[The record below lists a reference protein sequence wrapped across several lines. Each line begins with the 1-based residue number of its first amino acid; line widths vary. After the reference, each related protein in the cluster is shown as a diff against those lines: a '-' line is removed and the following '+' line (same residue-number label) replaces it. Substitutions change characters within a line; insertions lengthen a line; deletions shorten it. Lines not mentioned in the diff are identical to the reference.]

1 MRCISGSARMPRAFY
16 VKFGITPWGGL
27 LAGGII
33 AALIALALGYPC
45 FRLKGHYFSIA
56 TIVIAEIGLLLFHNW
71 DYAGAALGIQWPFT
85 PDSWWTLQFARDKAP
100 YFYFALGL
108 FAVTWLVT
116 FSIVR
121 SKWGY
126 WWRAV
131 KDSADAA
138 ESLGVTIFHSKMA
151 AAAISA
157 FFTAVGGGF
166 YAAFVSYIDP
176 DSVMHFRFSLLMA
189 LPAVLGGVGSLWGP
203 AIGALILIPLAEFT
217 LVSGRLGIRPRSRD
231 LWWLGYDCVAD
242 AAGRHPELHQ
252 AGQARG
258 DGMTGK
264 PLVTCRSVTRRF
276 DGLVANDSIDL
287 DVYRGEILGLIG
299 PNGAGKSTLFNL
311 IAGAFPVS
319 FGVIEFDGRDITP
332 LPAADRCGLGIA
344 RTYQVPRSF
353 DSMSVVENVTVGAFV
368 RYPAYCRPARR
379 RSMFWIMSAL
389 RHMRDHRLRISLH
402 RRNGVLRWRVRLPPS
417 RNCCCSTRF

>member
-1 MRCISGSARMPRAFY
+1 MTRSAAASSMSAFVASRRRQLITAFVVFALIALVPRFVSDVYMMNVLILTLLFAALSQSWNLLGGYCGQVSLGHALYFGIGAYATSILY

-116 FSIVR
+116 FSIVE

-131 KDSADAA
+131 KDSAEAA

-203 AIGALILIPLAEFT
+203 AIGALILIPLAELT
-217 LVSGRLGIRPRSRD
+217 RSYLGGSGSGLDLVIYGALIMIVSLTRPEGILSII
-231 LWWLGYDCVAD
+231 
-242 AAGRHPELHQ
+242 
-252 AGQARG
+252 
-258 DGMTGK
+258 K
-264 PLVTCRSVTRRF
+264 PAIKREAT
-276 DGLVANDSIDL
+276 A
-287 DVYRGEILGLIG
+287 
-299 PNGAGKSTLFNL
+299 
-311 IAGAFPVS
+311 
-319 FGVIEFDGRDITP
+319 
-332 LPAADRCGLGIA
+332 
-344 RTYQVPRSF
+344 
-353 DSMSVVENVTVGAFV
+353 
-368 RYPAYCRPARR
+368 
-379 RSMFWIMSAL
+379 
-389 RHMRDHRLRISLH
+389 
-402 RRNGVLRWRVRLPPS
+402 
-417 RNCCCSTRF
+417 

>member
-1 MRCISGSARMPRAFY
+1 MAESAAVSSMTTFVAGRRRQLIIAVVVFALIALVPRLVSDVYMMNVLILTLLFAALSQSWNLLGGYCGQVSLGHALYFGIGAYATSILY

-27 LAGGII
+27 LAGGTI

-108 FAVTWLVT
+108 FALTWLVT
-116 FSIVR
+116 FSIVE

-131 KDSADAA
+131 KDNAEAA
-138 ESLGVTIFHSKMA
+138 ESLGVTIFRSKMA

-189 LPAVLGGVGSLWGP
+189 LPAVLGGIGSLWGP
-203 AIGALILIPLAEFT
+203 AIGALILIPLAELT
-217 LVSGRLGIRPRSRD
+217 RSYLGGSGSGLDLVIYGALIMIVSLTRPEGILSII
-231 LWWLGYDCVAD
+231 
-242 AAGRHPELHQ
+242 
-252 AGQARG
+252 
-258 DGMTGK
+258 K
-264 PLVTCRSVTRRF
+264 PPATRE
-276 DGLVANDSIDL
+276 ATS
-287 DVYRGEILGLIG
+287 
-299 PNGAGKSTLFNL
+299 
-311 IAGAFPVS
+311 
-319 FGVIEFDGRDITP
+319 
-332 LPAADRCGLGIA
+332 
-344 RTYQVPRSF
+344 
-353 DSMSVVENVTVGAFV
+353 
-368 RYPAYCRPARR
+368 
-379 RSMFWIMSAL
+379 
-389 RHMRDHRLRISLH
+389 
-402 RRNGVLRWRVRLPPS
+402 
-417 RNCCCSTRF
+417 

>member
-1 MRCISGSARMPRAFY
+1 MTQGITASSMSAFVTARRRQLMTAAVVFALIALVPRFVSDVYMMNVLILTLLFAALSQSWNLLGGYCGQVSLGHALYFGIGAYATSILY

-116 FSIVR
+116 FSIVE

-131 KDSADAA
+131 KDSAEAA

-203 AIGALILIPLAEFT
+203 AIGALILIPLAELT
-217 LVSGRLGIRPRSRD
+217 RSYLGGSGSGLDLVIYG
-231 LWWLGYDCVAD
+231 
-242 AAGRHPELHQ
+242 
-252 AGQARG
+252 
-258 DGMTGK
+258 
-264 PLVTCRSVTRRF
+264 
-276 DGLVANDSIDL
+276 
-287 DVYRGEILGLIG
+287 GLIMIVSLTRPEG
-299 PNGAGKSTLFNL
+299 ILSIIK
-311 IAGAFPVS
+311 PVKR
-319 FGVIEFDGRDITP
+319 E
-332 LPAADRCGLGIA
+332 AMA
-344 RTYQVPRSF
+344 
-353 DSMSVVENVTVGAFV
+353 
-368 RYPAYCRPARR
+368 
-379 RSMFWIMSAL
+379 
-389 RHMRDHRLRISLH
+389 
-402 RRNGVLRWRVRLPPS
+402 
-417 RNCCCSTRF
+417 

>member
-1 MRCISGSARMPRAFY
+1 MTQNTITTSSMSSFIGGRRRQLLIALAVFVVIALVPRLVTDVYMMNVLILTLLFAALSQSWNLLGGYCGQVSLGHALYFGIGAYATSILY

-100 YFYFALGL
+100 YFYFALAL

-116 FSIVR
+116 FAIVE

-131 KDSADAA
+131 KDNAEAA

-203 AIGALILIPLAEFT
+203 AIGALILIPLAELT
-217 LVSGRLGIRPRSRD
+217 RSYLGGSGSGLDLVIYG
-231 LWWLGYDCVAD
+231 
-242 AAGRHPELHQ
+242 
-252 AGQARG
+252 
-258 DGMTGK
+258 
-264 PLVTCRSVTRRF
+264 
-276 DGLVANDSIDL
+276 GLVMIVSLTRPEGILSI
-287 DVYRGEILGLIG
+287 I
-299 PNGAGKSTLFNL
+299 K
-311 IAGAFPVS
+311 
-319 FGVIEFDGRDITP
+319 
-332 LPAADRCGLGIA
+332 PAKREATA
-344 RTYQVPRSF
+344 
-353 DSMSVVENVTVGAFV
+353 
-368 RYPAYCRPARR
+368 
-379 RSMFWIMSAL
+379 
-389 RHMRDHRLRISLH
+389 
-402 RRNGVLRWRVRLPPS
+402 
-417 RNCCCSTRF
+417 

>member
-1 MRCISGSARMPRAFY
+1 MTQNSVTTSSMSSFVGSRRRQLLTAVAVFAIIAFVPRLVTDVYMMNVLILTLLFAALSQSWNLLGGYCGQVSLGHALYFGIGAYATSILY

-100 YFYFALGL
+100 YFYFALAL

-116 FSIVR
+116 FAIVE

-131 KDSADAA
+131 KDNAEAA

-203 AIGALILIPLAEFT
+203 AIGALILIPLAELT
-217 LVSGRLGIRPRSRD
+217 RSYLGGSGSGLDLVIYGGLVMIVSLTRPEGILSIIKPR
-231 LWWLGYDCVAD
+231 A
-242 AAGRHPELHQ
+242 
-252 AGQARG
+252 ARG
-258 DGMTGK
+258 
-264 PLVTCRSVTRRF
+264 
-276 DGLVANDSIDL
+276 
-287 DVYRGEILGLIG
+287 
-299 PNGAGKSTLFNL
+299 
-311 IAGAFPVS
+311 
-319 FGVIEFDGRDITP
+319 
-332 LPAADRCGLGIA
+332 AA
-344 RTYQVPRSF
+344 T
-353 DSMSVVENVTVGAFV
+353 
-368 RYPAYCRPARR
+368 
-379 RSMFWIMSAL
+379 
-389 RHMRDHRLRISLH
+389 
-402 RRNGVLRWRVRLPPS
+402 
-417 RNCCCSTRF
+417 

>member
-1 MRCISGSARMPRAFY
+1 MTQSSAAASSMSAFVAGRRRQLITAFVVFALIALVPRLVTDVYMMNVLILTLLFAALSQSWNLLGGYCGQVSLGHALYFGLGAYATSILY

-116 FSIVR
+116 FSIVE

-203 AIGALILIPLAEFT
+203 AIGALILIPLAELT
-217 LVSGRLGIRPRSRD
+217 RSYLGGSGSGLDLVIYG
-231 LWWLGYDCVAD
+231 
-242 AAGRHPELHQ
+242 
-252 AGQARG
+252 
-258 DGMTGK
+258 
-264 PLVTCRSVTRRF
+264 
-276 DGLVANDSIDL
+276 
-287 DVYRGEILGLIG
+287 GLIM
-299 PNGAGKSTLFNL
+299 
-311 IAGAFPVS
+311 IVS
-319 FGVIEFDGRDITP
+319 LTRPEGILSFIK
-332 LPAADRCGLGIA
+332 PAVKREATA
-344 RTYQVPRSF
+344 
-353 DSMSVVENVTVGAFV
+353 
-368 RYPAYCRPARR
+368 
-379 RSMFWIMSAL
+379 
-389 RHMRDHRLRISLH
+389 
-402 RRNGVLRWRVRLPPS
+402 
-417 RNCCCSTRF
+417 

>member
-1 MRCISGSARMPRAFY
+1 MTSTTTSSMTSFVSSRRRQLLTALIVFALIALVPRLVSDVYLMNVLILTLLFAALSQSWNLLGGYCGQVSLGHALYFGIGAYATSLLY

-33 AALIALALGYPC
+33 AALIALALGYPS

-100 YFYFALGL
+100 YFYLVLGL

-116 FSIVR
+116 FVIVE

-131 KDSADAA
+131 KDNAEAA

-203 AIGALILIPLAEFT
+203 AVGALILIPLAEFT
-217 LVSGRLGIRPRSRD
+217 RSYLGGAGSGLDLVIYG
-231 LWWLGYDCVAD
+231 
-242 AAGRHPELHQ
+242 
-252 AGQARG
+252 
-258 DGMTGK
+258 
-264 PLVTCRSVTRRF
+264 
-276 DGLVANDSIDL
+276 
-287 DVYRGEILGLIG
+287 GLIM
-299 PNGAGKSTLFNL
+299 
-311 IAGAFPVS
+311 IVS
-319 FGVIEFDGRDITP
+319 LTRPEGILSFIKP
-332 LPAADRCGLGIA
+332 PAA
-344 RTYQVPRSF
+344 
-353 DSMSVVENVTVGAFV
+353 
-368 RYPAYCRPARR
+368 
-379 RSMFWIMSAL
+379 
-389 RHMRDHRLRISLH
+389 
-402 RRNGVLRWRVRLPPS
+402 S
-417 RNCCCSTRF
+417 REAAT

>member
-1 MRCISGSARMPRAFY
+1 MTQNTVTNSSMSSFVAGRRRQLLTALAVFAMIALVPRLVTDVYMMNVLILTLLFAALSQSWNLLGGYCGQVSLGHALYFGIGAYATSILY

-100 YFYFALGL
+100 YFYFALAL

-116 FSIVR
+116 FAIVE

-131 KDSADAA
+131 KDNAEAA

-203 AIGALILIPLAEFT
+203 AIGALILIPLAELT
-217 LVSGRLGIRPRSRD
+217 RSYLGGSGSGLDLVIYGGLVMIVSLTRPEGILSIIKPP
-231 LWWLGYDCVAD
+231 A
-242 AAGRHPELHQ
+242 
-252 AGQARG
+252 ARG
-258 DGMTGK
+258 
-264 PLVTCRSVTRRF
+264 
-276 DGLVANDSIDL
+276 
-287 DVYRGEILGLIG
+287 
-299 PNGAGKSTLFNL
+299 
-311 IAGAFPVS
+311 
-319 FGVIEFDGRDITP
+319 
-332 LPAADRCGLGIA
+332 AA
-344 RTYQVPRSF
+344 S
-353 DSMSVVENVTVGAFV
+353 
-368 RYPAYCRPARR
+368 
-379 RSMFWIMSAL
+379 
-389 RHMRDHRLRISLH
+389 
-402 RRNGVLRWRVRLPPS
+402 
-417 RNCCCSTRF
+417 

>member
-1 MRCISGSARMPRAFY
+1 MAQSAAASSMTSFVSSRRRQLITAVVVFALIALVPRMVSDVYMMNVLILTLLFAALSQSWNLLGGYCGQVSLGHALYFGIGAYATSILY

-116 FSIVR
+116 FAVVE

-131 KDSADAA
+131 KDSAEAA

-157 FFTAVGGGF
+157 FFTAIGGGF

-203 AIGALILIPLAEFT
+203 AIGALILIPLAELT
-217 LVSGRLGIRPRSRD
+217 RSYLGGSGSGLDLVIYGALIMIVSLTRPEGILSIIKP
-231 LWWLGYDCVAD
+231 
-242 AAGRHPELHQ
+242 PT
-252 AGQARG
+252 ARG
-258 DGMTGK
+258 TA
-264 PLVTCRSVTRRF
+264 T
-276 DGLVANDSIDL
+276 
-287 DVYRGEILGLIG
+287 
-299 PNGAGKSTLFNL
+299 
-311 IAGAFPVS
+311 
-319 FGVIEFDGRDITP
+319 
-332 LPAADRCGLGIA
+332 
-344 RTYQVPRSF
+344 
-353 DSMSVVENVTVGAFV
+353 
-368 RYPAYCRPARR
+368 
-379 RSMFWIMSAL
+379 
-389 RHMRDHRLRISLH
+389 
-402 RRNGVLRWRVRLPPS
+402 
-417 RNCCCSTRF
+417 

>member
-1 MRCISGSARMPRAFY
+1 MTQSAAASSMTSFVSSRRRQLITALVVFALIALVPRLVSDVYLMNVLILTLLFAALSQSWNLLGGYCGQVSLGHALYFGIGAYATSLLY

-33 AALIALALGYPC
+33 AALIALALGYPS

-116 FSIVR
+116 FAVVE

-131 KDSADAA
+131 KDSAEAA

-203 AIGALILIPLAEFT
+203 AVGALILIPLAEFT
-217 LVSGRLGIRPRSRD
+217 RSYLGGSGSGLDLVIYGALIMIVSLTRPEGILSIIKAP
-231 LWWLGYDCVAD
+231 A
-242 AAGRHPELHQ
+242 
-252 AGQARG
+252 ARG
-258 DGMTGK
+258 TA
-264 PLVTCRSVTRRF
+264 T
-276 DGLVANDSIDL
+276 
-287 DVYRGEILGLIG
+287 
-299 PNGAGKSTLFNL
+299 
-311 IAGAFPVS
+311 
-319 FGVIEFDGRDITP
+319 
-332 LPAADRCGLGIA
+332 
-344 RTYQVPRSF
+344 
-353 DSMSVVENVTVGAFV
+353 
-368 RYPAYCRPARR
+368 
-379 RSMFWIMSAL
+379 
-389 RHMRDHRLRISLH
+389 
-402 RRNGVLRWRVRLPPS
+402 
-417 RNCCCSTRF
+417 

>member
-1 MRCISGSARMPRAFY
+1 MTQNTITTSSMSSFIGGRRRQLLIALAVFVVIALVPRLVTDVYMMNVLILTLLFAALSQSWNLLGGYCGQVSLGHALYFGIGAYATSILY

-100 YFYFALGL
+100 YFYFALAL
-108 FAVTWLVT
+108 FAITWLVT
-116 FSIVR
+116 FAIVE

-131 KDSADAA
+131 KDNAEAA

-203 AIGALILIPLAEFT
+203 AIGALILIPLAELT
-217 LVSGRLGIRPRSRD
+217 RSYLGGSGSGLDLVIYG
-231 LWWLGYDCVAD
+231 
-242 AAGRHPELHQ
+242 
-252 AGQARG
+252 
-258 DGMTGK
+258 
-264 PLVTCRSVTRRF
+264 
-276 DGLVANDSIDL
+276 GLVMIVSLTRPEGILSI
-287 DVYRGEILGLIG
+287 I
-299 PNGAGKSTLFNL
+299 K
-311 IAGAFPVS
+311 
-319 FGVIEFDGRDITP
+319 
-332 LPAADRCGLGIA
+332 PAKREATA
-344 RTYQVPRSF
+344 
-353 DSMSVVENVTVGAFV
+353 
-368 RYPAYCRPARR
+368 
-379 RSMFWIMSAL
+379 
-389 RHMRDHRLRISLH
+389 
-402 RRNGVLRWRVRLPPS
+402 
-417 RNCCCSTRF
+417 

>member
-1 MRCISGSARMPRAFY
+1 MTQNNVTTSSMSLFVASRRRQLLTAVAVFAVIALVPRLVTDVYLMNVLILTLLFAALSQSWNLLGGYCGQVSLGHALYFGIGAYATSILY
-16 VKFGITPWGGL
+16 VKFGVTPWGGL

-100 YFYFALGL
+100 YFYFALAL

-116 FSIVR
+116 FAIVE

-131 KDSADAA
+131 KDNAEAA
-138 ESLGVTIFHSKMA
+138 ESLGVTIFRSKMA

-203 AIGALILIPLAEFT
+203 AVGALILIPLAELT
-217 LVSGRLGIRPRSRD
+217 RSYLGGSGSGLDLVIYG
-231 LWWLGYDCVAD
+231 
-242 AAGRHPELHQ
+242 
-252 AGQARG
+252 
-258 DGMTGK
+258 
-264 PLVTCRSVTRRF
+264 
-276 DGLVANDSIDL
+276 
-287 DVYRGEILGLIG
+287 GLIMIVSLTRPEG
-299 PNGAGKSTLFNL
+299 ILSIIK
-311 IAGAFPVS
+311 PVKR
-319 FGVIEFDGRDITP
+319 EAT
-332 LPAADRCGLGIA
+332 A
-344 RTYQVPRSF
+344 
-353 DSMSVVENVTVGAFV
+353 
-368 RYPAYCRPARR
+368 
-379 RSMFWIMSAL
+379 
-389 RHMRDHRLRISLH
+389 
-402 RRNGVLRWRVRLPPS
+402 
-417 RNCCCSTRF
+417 

>member
-1 MRCISGSARMPRAFY
+1 MTQSAAASSMTSFVSSRRRQLVTALIVFALIALVPRLVSDVYLMNVLILTLLFAALSQSWNLLGGYCGQVSLGHALYFGIGAYATSLLY

-33 AALIALALGYPC
+33 AALIALALGYPS

-116 FSIVR
+116 FAVVE

-131 KDSADAA
+131 KDSAEAA

-203 AIGALILIPLAEFT
+203 AVGALILIPLAELT
-217 LVSGRLGIRPRSRD
+217 RSYLGGSGSGLDLVIYGALIMIVSLTRPEGILSIIKPP
-231 LWWLGYDCVAD
+231 A
-242 AAGRHPELHQ
+242 
-252 AGQARG
+252 ARG
-258 DGMTGK
+258 TA
-264 PLVTCRSVTRRF
+264 T
-276 DGLVANDSIDL
+276 
-287 DVYRGEILGLIG
+287 
-299 PNGAGKSTLFNL
+299 
-311 IAGAFPVS
+311 
-319 FGVIEFDGRDITP
+319 
-332 LPAADRCGLGIA
+332 
-344 RTYQVPRSF
+344 
-353 DSMSVVENVTVGAFV
+353 
-368 RYPAYCRPARR
+368 
-379 RSMFWIMSAL
+379 
-389 RHMRDHRLRISLH
+389 
-402 RRNGVLRWRVRLPPS
+402 
-417 RNCCCSTRF
+417 

>member
-1 MRCISGSARMPRAFY
+1 MSAFVASRRRQLITAFVVFALIALVPRLVTDVYMMNVLILTLLFAALSQSWNLLGGYCGQVSLGHALYFGIGAYATSILY
-16 VKFGITPWGGL
+16 VKFGISPWGGL

-116 FSIVR
+116 FSIVE

-138 ESLGVTIFHSKMA
+138 ESLGVTIFRSKMA

-203 AIGALILIPLAEFT
+203 AVGALILIPLAELT
-217 LVSGRLGIRPRSRD
+217 RSYLGGSGSGLDLVIYG
-231 LWWLGYDCVAD
+231 
-242 AAGRHPELHQ
+242 
-252 AGQARG
+252 
-258 DGMTGK
+258 
-264 PLVTCRSVTRRF
+264 
-276 DGLVANDSIDL
+276 
-287 DVYRGEILGLIG
+287 GLIM
-299 PNGAGKSTLFNL
+299 
-311 IAGAFPVS
+311 IVS
-319 FGVIEFDGRDITP
+319 LTRPEGILSIIK
-332 LPAADRCGLGIA
+332 PAAKREA
-344 RTYQVPRSF
+344 T
-353 DSMSVVENVTVGAFV
+353 A
-368 RYPAYCRPARR
+368 
-379 RSMFWIMSAL
+379 
-389 RHMRDHRLRISLH
+389 
-402 RRNGVLRWRVRLPPS
+402 
-417 RNCCCSTRF
+417 

>member
-1 MRCISGSARMPRAFY
+1 MTQGITASSMSTFVASRRRQLITAAIVFVLIALVPRFVSDVYMMNVLILTLLFAALSQSWNLLGGYCGQVSLGHALYFGIGAYATSLLY

-116 FSIVR
+116 FSIVE

-131 KDSADAA
+131 KDSAEAA

-203 AIGALILIPLAEFT
+203 AIGALILIPLAELT
-217 LVSGRLGIRPRSRD
+217 RSYLGGSGSGLDLVIYG
-231 LWWLGYDCVAD
+231 
-242 AAGRHPELHQ
+242 
-252 AGQARG
+252 
-258 DGMTGK
+258 
-264 PLVTCRSVTRRF
+264 
-276 DGLVANDSIDL
+276 GLVMIVSL
-287 DVYRGEILGLIG
+287 TRPEGIL
-299 PNGAGKSTLFNL
+299 
-311 IAGAFPVS
+311 S
-319 FGVIEFDGRDITP
+319 FIK
-332 LPAADRCGLGIA
+332 PAKREATA
-344 RTYQVPRSF
+344 
-353 DSMSVVENVTVGAFV
+353 
-368 RYPAYCRPARR
+368 
-379 RSMFWIMSAL
+379 
-389 RHMRDHRLRISLH
+389 
-402 RRNGVLRWRVRLPPS
+402 
-417 RNCCCSTRF
+417 

>member
-1 MRCISGSARMPRAFY
+1 MTQNTVTTSSMSSFVASRRRQLLTAIAVFAVIAFVPRLVTDVYMMNVLILTLLFAALSQSWNLLGGYCGQVSLGHALYFGIGAYATSILY

-100 YFYFALGL
+100 YFYFALAL
-108 FAVTWLVT
+108 FAVTWVVT
-116 FSIVR
+116 FAIVE

-131 KDSADAA
+131 KDNAEAA

-203 AIGALILIPLAEFT
+203 AIGALILIPLAELT
-217 LVSGRLGIRPRSRD
+217 RSYLGGSGSGLDLVIYGGLVMIVSLTRPEGILSIIKSPT
-231 LWWLGYDCVAD
+231 
-242 AAGRHPELHQ
+242 
-252 AGQARG
+252 ARG
-258 DGMTGK
+258 
-264 PLVTCRSVTRRF
+264 
-276 DGLVANDSIDL
+276 
-287 DVYRGEILGLIG
+287 
-299 PNGAGKSTLFNL
+299 
-311 IAGAFPVS
+311 
-319 FGVIEFDGRDITP
+319 
-332 LPAADRCGLGIA
+332 AA
-344 RTYQVPRSF
+344 T
-353 DSMSVVENVTVGAFV
+353 
-368 RYPAYCRPARR
+368 
-379 RSMFWIMSAL
+379 
-389 RHMRDHRLRISLH
+389 
-402 RRNGVLRWRVRLPPS
+402 
-417 RNCCCSTRF
+417 